1 MPCSVRLNDCCRR
14 EQTSPTMT
22 YFQFNGA
29 PGEHP
34 GPEGFVTLVNPH
46 LDGFFDRSRR
56 RSTDCGPRWS
66 KDAHQPRA
74 HHRRSGTASFDFPH
88 GALQSCRGALP
99 RDTQR
104 SP

>member
-1 MPCSVRLNDCCRR
+1 VKLNDCFRR
-14 EQTSPTMT
+14 EKTFLTMT
-22 YFQFNGA
+22 DFQFNGA

-34 GPEGFVTLVNPH
+34 GPEGFSDNPH
-46 LDGFFDRSRR
+46 SDRFFDRSRR
-56 RSTDCGPRWS
+56 RSTDGGRRWS

-74 HHRRSGTASFDFPH
+74 HHR
-88 GALQSCRGALP
+88 ALQSCRGALP